1 MDKNERIQRI
11 QEMTKGYTVFS
22 LYTRLPFVEC
32 EKEELYDQAY
42 LFESAEDAEAM
53 GKEYF
58 EEKIR
63 LTLQELTTKD
73 MPVCGTD
80 GSVKTVKVN
89 QIRQYLYLIRQLGVN
104 AVCYKPLNEEAT
116 TIPLM

>member
-1 MDKNERIQRI
+1 MEKTMDKNERIQRI

-53 GKEYF
+53 GKE
-58 EEKIR
+58 
-63 LTLQELTTKD
+63 
-73 MPVCGTD
+73 
-80 GSVKTVKVN
+80 
-89 QIRQYLYLIRQLGVN
+89 
-104 AVCYKPLNEEAT
+104 
-116 TIPLM
+116 